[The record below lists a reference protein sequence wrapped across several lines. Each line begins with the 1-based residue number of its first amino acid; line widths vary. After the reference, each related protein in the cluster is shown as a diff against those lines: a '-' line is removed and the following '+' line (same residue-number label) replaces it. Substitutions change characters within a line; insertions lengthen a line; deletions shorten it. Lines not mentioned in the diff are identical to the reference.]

1 MSEVTMSG
9 KTSKGGLP
17 SQLLEIQKIAFDE
30 RIDLLVEA

>member
-17 SQLLEIQKIAFDE
+17 AQLLEIQKIAFDE
-30 RIDLLVEA
+30 SVCLPQF